1 MLIISNL
8 KVSNLLVMN
17 SSNLLMQ
24 YQSECLEALKSAA
37 KVSKPFEKVL
47 MDTLKLFMAIPGK
60 VNFLQMGRYGEFSEQ
75 TYRNNFENE
84 TFDWFAF
91 NEYLI
96 RKVLIGKFLAIAVD
110 PSFLPKSGKKTP
122 WIGRFWSGVA
132 GEMKRGQEIFGV
144 GVIDVENHDCMTL
157 SAVLTPDAKSL
168 EEMDYNLVEWY
179 CQNLIALKEKLQKIS
194 RLIVADAFFSKE
206 TFINPL
212 LKEGFHVISRL
223 RNDAVLFYPTLQKPT
238 GKRGHPKWY
247 DGKVEFAKLDL
258 SRCEEIEVDKGRLFG
273 LKAYSKSLKRFIKV
287 AVWYSN
293 EEDMTKWQIY
303 FSTDDSMSTK
313 DVIDCYRTRFQLEF
327 CFRDAKHYAGLNDCQ
342 STDLRKLEFHRN
354 ASFASINIAKAAC
367 KELGIPFSISSC
379 KSVIHNAYMLN
390 RFICV
395 SGLQPNPQVIDKLFK
410 ELVLFTAR
418 AA

>member
-1 MLIISNL
+1 MT
-8 KVSNLLVMN
+8 

-84 TFDWFAF
+84 AFDWYAF
-91 NEYLI
+91 NEHLV
-96 RKVLIGKFLAIAVD
+96 RKVLDGKFLAIAVD

-157 SAVLTPDAKSL
+157 SAPQTPDAKSL

-179 CQNLIALKEKLQKIS
+179 CQNLIILKEKLQKIS

-206 TFINPL
+206 TFVNPL

-247 DGKVEFAKLDL
+247 DGRVDFANLDL

-287 AVWYSN
+287 VIWYPN
-293 EEDMTKWQIY
+293 EEDTTKWQIY
-303 FSTDDSMSTK
+303 VSTDDSMSTK

-354 ASFASINIAKAAC
+354 ASFASINIAKVAC

-379 KSVIHNAYMLN
+379 KSIIHNAYMLN

-395 SGLQPNPQVIDKLFK
+395 FGLQPDSQVIDKLFK

>member
-1 MLIISNL
+1 
-8 KVSNLLVMN
+8 
-17 SSNLLMQ
+17 MQ
-24 YQSECLEALKSAA
+24 YQSECFEALKSVS

-84 TFDWFAF
+84 AFDWFAF
-91 NEYLI
+91 NEYLV
-96 RKVLIGKFLAIAVD
+96 RKVLNGKFLAIAVD

-157 SAVLTPDAKSL
+157 SAPQTPDAKSL

-179 CQNLIALKEKLQKIS
+179 CQNLIILKEKLQKIS
-194 RLIVADAFFSKE
+194 RLVVADAFFSKE
-206 TFINPL
+206 TFVNPL
-212 LKEGFHVISRL
+212 LKEGFHVISRF

-247 DGKVEFAKLDL
+247 DGKVDFANLDL
-258 SRCEEIEVDKGRLFG
+258 SRCEEIEVDKGRLIG
-273 LKAYSKSLKRFIKV
+273 LKAYSKSLKRSIKV
-287 AVWYSN
+287 VVWYPD
-293 EEDMTKWQIY
+293 EEDTTKWQIY

-342 STDLRKLEFHRN
+342 STDLRKLEF
-354 ASFASINIAKAAC
+354 
-367 KELGIPFSISSC
+367 
-379 KSVIHNAYMLN
+379 
-390 RFICV
+390 
-395 SGLQPNPQVIDKLFK
+395 LQPDSQVIDKLFK